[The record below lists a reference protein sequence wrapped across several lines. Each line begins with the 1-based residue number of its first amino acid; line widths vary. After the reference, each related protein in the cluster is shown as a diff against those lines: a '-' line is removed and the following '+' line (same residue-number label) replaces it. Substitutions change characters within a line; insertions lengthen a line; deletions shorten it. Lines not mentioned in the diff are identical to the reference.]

1 MAAFPQTSDAFTT
14 RPTSLQLDA
23 IASVLAA
30 TPGVD
35 EWQIELLSDEE
46 QQIYLIG
53 ERVESRRTVTGERVR
68 VTVHNDH
75 HVGDGPLARG
85 VTTLTLLAGDVADMA
100 ALAQR
105 LRDAVTIASLT
116 NNAPFALP
124 DDPGVRG
131 FPAVQT
137 VDPVVVED
145 MAGGLDDA
153 LQRLRASVANWGS
166 VRLSSA
172 ELYATHGRR
181 ILRTSRGLNA
191 ASEGTH
197 VYLDFV
203 LLAHQDGQEA
213 EFHAEL
219 ARRRFADL
227 TIEGAVDAY
236 ATFARHTLYATPP
249 ATHRGAVILSGEA
262 VAQLFA
268 PLLGSSPLVF
278 HASAQAAY
286 QGISRFSAGDSITGV
301 RPSGD
306 RLTLIGDATRPW
318 GIRTAAFDEDG
329 LPAQR
334 VTVIEEGVFRR
345 PWADTR
351 YATYLGIAPTGAFGN
366 VTALPGQWGF
376 DVLRSAAEGPVYEI
390 VSFSHLSPDPI
401 SGDFTVEIRL
411 GYRHDDRGTAPFK
424 GGTLSGNVFEM
435 LADARFSA
443 ETFGDGNYFGPAAIR
458 FANLSVSGE

>member
-1 MAAFPQTSDAFTT
+1 MTTLPHTPDAFATPPTT
-14 RPTSLQLDA
+14 LHPEA
-23 IASVLAA
+23 IAGALAA

-35 EWQIELLSDEE
+35 DWQVEVSRDEE

-53 ERVESRRTVTGERVR
+53 DRVESRRTVTGERAR
-68 VTVHNDH
+68 VTIHNDH
-75 HVGDGPLARG
+75 RVGEGPLVRG
-85 VTTLTLLAGDVADMA
+85 ITTLTLLAGDVADRDT
-100 ALAQR
+100 LARR

-116 NNAPFALP
+116 NNPPFSLP
-124 DDPGVRG
+124 DAPGARG
-131 FPAVQT
+131 FSAVQT
-137 VDPVVVED
+137 VDPAFDGDV
-145 MAGGLDDA
+145 AGALDTA
-153 LQRLRASVANWGS
+153 LQRLRASVANWS
-166 VRLSSA
+166 KVQLSSA
-172 ELYATHGRR
+172 ELYATRTRR
-181 ILRTSRGLNA
+181 SLHTSRGLSA
-191 ASEGTH
+191 ASEETR

-203 LLAHQDGQEA
+203 LIARRDGHEA

-227 TIEGAVDAY
+227 MIEGAVDAY
-236 ATFARHTLYATPP
+236 ATFASHALHALPP
-249 ATHRGAVILSGEA
+249 LTHQGAVILSGEA
-262 VAQLFA
+262 VAQLFV

-286 QGISRFSAGDSITGV
+286 RGISRFAAGEYVTGV
-301 RPSGD
+301 RPAGD

-318 GIRTAAFDEDG
+318 GMKTVVFDEDG
-329 LPAQR
+329 LAAGR
-334 VTVIEEGVFRR
+334 VTVIEDGVFRR

-351 YATYLGIAPTGAFGN
+351 YATYLGIEPTGAFGN
-366 VTALPGQWGF
+366 VTVLPGMWEL
-376 DVLRSAAEGPVYEI
+376 DLLRSAAEGPVYEI

-424 GGTLSGNVFEM
+424 GGTLSGNVFDM

-458 FANLSVSGE
+458 FANLTVSGA

>member
-1 MAAFPQTSDAFTT
+1 MATIPQTHDAFTARFT
-14 RPTSLQLDA
+14 ALQPDV
-23 IASVLAA
+23 IAGALAA

-35 EWQIELLSDEE
+35 DWQIELLCEEE
-46 QQIYLIG
+46 QQVYLIG
-53 ERVESRRTVTGERVR
+53 ERVESHRTVTGERAR
-68 VTVHNDH
+68 VTIHNDH
-75 HVGDGPLARG
+75 RVGDGPLARG
-85 VTTLTLLAGDVADMA
+85 VTTLTLLAGDVADVA
-100 ALAQR
+100 ALEQR
-105 LRDAVTIASLT
+105 LRDAVAIASLT

-124 DDPGVRG
+124 DGPGERG
-131 FPAVQT
+131 FPLVRT

-145 MAGGLDDA
+145 VAGGLDDA
-153 LQRLRASVANWGS
+153 LQRLRASVANWSS

-172 ELYATHGRR
+172 ELFATRARR
-181 ILRTSRGLNA
+181 TLRTSRGLNA
-191 ASEGTH
+191 DYEGTR
-197 VYLDFV
+197 VFLDFV
-203 LLAHQDGQEA
+203 LLAQQDGQEA

-227 TIEGAVDAY
+227 MIEGMVDAY

-249 ATHRGAVILSGEA
+249 ATHQGPVILSGEA
-262 VAQLFA
+262 VAHLFA

-286 QGISRFSAGDSITGV
+286 QGISRFSVGDSVTGGH
-301 RPSGD
+301 PSGD

-318 GIRTAAFDEDG
+318 GLRTTAFDEDG
-329 LPAQR
+329 LPGGR
-334 VTVIEEGVFRR
+334 VTVIEDGLFRR

-351 YATYLGIAPTGAFGN
+351 YSTYLGIEPTGAFGN
-366 VTALPGQWGF
+366 VTVLPGRWEL

-390 VSFSHLSPDPI
+390 VSFSHLSPDAI

-424 GGTLSGNVFEM
+424 GGTLSGNVFDM

-443 ETFGDGNYFGPAAIR
+443 EIFSDGNYFGPAAIR
-458 FANLSVSGE
+458 FANLTVSGE

>member
-1 MAAFPQTSDAFTT
+1 MTTFHQMPQAFDARATI
-14 RPTSLQLDA
+14 LQPDV
-23 IASVLAA
+23 IAGVLAA

-53 ERVESRRTVTGERVR
+53 EHVESRRTVTGERAR
-68 VTVHNDH
+68 VTIHNDH
-75 HVGDGPLARG
+75 RLGDGPLARG
-85 VTTLTLLAGDVADMA
+85 VTTLTLLAGDVADTT

-116 NNAPFALP
+116 NNSPFSLP
-124 DDPGVRG
+124 DGPGARG
-131 FPAVQT
+131 FAAVHT
-137 VDPVVVED
+137 VDPAVAED
-145 MAGGLDDA
+145 MSGGLEAA
-153 LQRLRASVANWGS
+153 LQRLRASVTNWS
-166 VRLSSA
+166 NVRLSSA
-172 ELYATHGRR
+172 ELYATQTRR
-181 ILRTSRGLNA
+181 ILRTSRGLSTA
-191 ASEGTH
+191 DEGTR

-203 LLAHQDGQEA
+203 LLAREEGHEA

-227 TIEGAVDAY
+227 MIEGAVDAY
-236 ATFARHTLYATPP
+236 TTFARHTLHATPP
-249 ATHRGAVILSGEA
+249 ATHPGPVILSGEA
-262 VAQLFA
+262 LAQLFV

-286 QGISRFSAGDSITGV
+286 RGISRFSAGDYITGA

-318 GIRTAAFDEDG
+318 GVRTAAFDEEG
-329 LPAQR
+329 LPAEH
-334 VTVIEEGVFRR
+334 VTVIEDGVFRR

-351 YATYLGIAPTGAFGN
+351 YAAYLGIELTGAFGN
-366 VTALPGQWGF
+366 VTVLPGRWGL
-376 DVLRSAAEGPVYEI
+376 DLLRSAAEGPVYEI
-390 VSFSHLSPDPI
+390 VSFSHLSPDAI

-424 GGTLSGNVFEM
+424 GGTLSGNVFDM

-458 FANLSVSGE
+458 FANLTVSGE